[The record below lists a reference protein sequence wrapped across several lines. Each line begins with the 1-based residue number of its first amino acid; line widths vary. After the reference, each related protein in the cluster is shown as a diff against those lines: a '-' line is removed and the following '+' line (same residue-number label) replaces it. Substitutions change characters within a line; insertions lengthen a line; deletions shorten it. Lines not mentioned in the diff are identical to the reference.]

1 MLPMNEGNKQGLL
14 YLFHDIRHRF
24 ELFQRPGYATVYNWY
39 VLRNEKHITGSQL
52 PFIGFGLKF
61 RVFINTFV
69 NQLLLKMTSNMSLPS
84 IALPGQPLGSLS
96 SYKLGPG
103 THLPPSALP
112 NPSPS
117 SIIHASILGPT
128 VTTLAKKGLP
138 TLSISRQET
147 VTQRTQTTLL
157 PKEGS
162 IILGRVT
169 RINIREARVQIL
181 VINDTPTMEE
191 FTGVIR

>member
-1 MLPMNEGNKQGLL
+1 MEFQ
-14 YLFHDIRHRF
+14 LFCRALQF
-24 ELFQRPGYATVYNWY
+24 
-39 VLRNEKHITGSQL
+39 
-52 PFIGFGLKF
+52 
-61 RVFINTFV
+61 
-69 NQLLLKMTSNMSLPS
+69 LKMTSNTPLPP
-84 IALPGQPLGSLS
+84 IALPGQPLGPLS
-96 SYKLGPG
+96 SYKPGPG

-112 NPSPS
+112 SSSPS

-128 VTTLAKKGLP
+128 FTTPAKKGLP
-138 TLSISRQET
+138 ILSISRQET
-147 VTQRTQTTLL
+147 VTQQTQTTLL

-162 IILGRVT
+162 IVLGRVT